1 MKNQALFALLAA
13 VLAPL
18 SVAAFT
24 PQAYAQPVDVGVD
37 GGNIAVSG

>member
-1 MKNQALFALLAA
+1 MKNQVFFTLLAA

-24 PQAYAQPVDVGVD
+24 PQAYAKPVYVGVD
-37 GGNIAVSG
+37 GGHIAVSG